1 MLSFEGFLVCLW
13 KHSRILC
20 GYLYSWTRSHP
31 IVSADVGMTT
41 VVRREPARPVDV
53 LGRRFCPSRRIS
65 SARGGGPRVQSVG
78 HDVQI
83 QAGGYQSPQVV
94 CCAALLSGGGCRMRW
109 CDGVIECRCQ
119 AERHP
124 NLTIDTMRT
133 MLEHQTMR
141 FHKTPVQSRKKYP
154 HKHNIQ
160 GSEPSCGRET
170 LSIQTGTT

>member
-1 MLSFEGFLVCLW
+1 VCLW

-41 VVRREPARPVDV
+41 VVRREPARPVNV
-53 LGRRFCPSRRIS
+53 LGRSFCSSRRIS
-65 SARGGGPRVQSVG
+65 SARGGGPRVQSVD
-78 HDVQI
+78 HDVRI

-94 CCAALLSGGGCRMRW
+94 CCAALLSGSGCRMRW

-119 AERHP
+119 AEWRQ

-133 MLEHQTMR
+133 TTLHPIRYTLYAPCSNIKRCDFTRLQFSR
-141 FHKTPVQSRKKYP
+141 VQ
-154 HKHNIQ
+154 NI
-160 GSEPSCGRET
+160 RT
-170 LSIQTGTT
+170 SITFKLANRLVAVKR